1 MPATVLLV
9 AAALAAGQAPADAAP
24 PGVQRSSDSTLVYD
38 GAAGQ
43 IDIATPRLAGADIDV
58 DGRLSEP
65 EWESAAVLQN
75 FTQYDP
81 VEGIPASQPTEAR
94 VFVTDDA
101 IYVAIRASAEPGQI
115 RASIT
120 ERDEI
125 VRRDDYVQIILDTFN
140 DHRRG
145 FVFVV
150 NPYGIQQDG
159 VWFEGGGGGGGGR
172 GRGGGGGGGGGFFG
186 QPVDYN
192 PDLIWESHGEID
204 DTGYTVEVRIP
215 FKSIRF
221 ARAEV
226 QTWGFQLVRHMESNG
241 YKSSWAPISRNMNN
255 QLSQAGSLQ
264 SLEGLDPGL
273 FLEFNPVA
281 TSSIT
286 GTYDEDLD
294 ALHRAKRED
303 DFGLNLTYG
312 LTSNLTLDAT
322 VNPDFSQV
330 EADAGQIAV
339 NERFALFFQEKRPF
353 FLQGT
358 EIFGMPQQLVYT
370 RTVANPI
377 VGTKITGKIGDFGVG
392 YLGAIDEVAGADNAI
407 VNLLRLRRDVGS
419 GSNVGLLY
427 TDRTQSTDLFNRVI
441 AGDARLLLGP
451 RYSLTVLGGLSFNGV
466 EAAGSRRGNILTTRF
481 ERSGRGFTANAEF
494 ENYSPN
500 FHAGSG
506 FIRRVA
512 VTNANSRLS
521 YNWYG
526 GRGALVERWGP
537 AFQTRITWDHD
548 DFWGGHGP
556 QETEVELSLTASFRG
571 NVTFWG
577 NVFYDVFDFE
587 STLYDGL
594 FRRGTAD
601 GLHPFVADQSQFSG
615 MTGVRAFTFFNTW
628 QRVRGRI
635 SGEMREQ
642 PIFDRRRGVPV
653 EVADSWGT
661 DVNLTIFP
669 TNSWLIEVGA
679 RHQSL
684 QRKSGEPYSSAT
696 IPRLRTQ
703 YQISRSLF
711 FRLIGEYA
719 SQETNGLV
727 APDGT
732 LLESCVG
739 GTCTAIGP
747 TDTNDIYF
755 ETLLSYEPTPGTVF
769 FIGYSREMEEPVA
782 FDFRNVQA
790 QRDGFFV
797 KASYRFRY

>member
-1 MPATVLLV
+1 MPGFPLIV
-9 AAALAAGQAPADAAP
+9 ALALAVGQAPVDAAS
-24 PGVQRSSDSTLVYD
+24 PGPAPAWDSTLVYD

-43 IDIATPRLAGADIDV
+43 IDIATPRLTSADLDID
-58 DGRLSEP
+58 GRMDEV

-81 VEGIPASQPTEAR
+81 VEGIPASQRTEAR

-101 IYVAIRASAEPGQI
+101 IYVGIRAATEAGQI

-140 DHRRG
+140 DRRRG

-159 VWFEGGGGGGGGR
+159 VWFEGRSGGF

-204 DTGYTVEVRIP
+204 DEGYTIEVRIP

-221 ARAEV
+221 PSAEV
-226 QTWGFQLVRHMESNG
+226 QSWGFQLVRHMESTG
-241 YKSSWAPISRNMNN
+241 YKSSWAPISRNINN

-264 SLEGLDPGL
+264 ALVGLDPGL

-286 GTYDEDLD
+286 GTYNDDLD

-303 DFGLNLTYG
+303 EFGLNLTYG

-377 VGTKITGKIGDFGVG
+377 VGTKVTGKVGDFGVA
-392 YLGAIDEVAGADNAI
+392 YLGAIDEISGADNAV
-407 VNLLRLRRDVGS
+407 VNLLRVRRDVGS

-427 TDRTQSTDLFNRVI
+427 TDRTQSSDLFNRVV
-441 AGDARLLLGP
+441 AADARLLLGP
-451 RYSLTVLGGLSFNGV
+451 RYSLTVLGAVSSTGV
-466 EAAGSRRGNILTTRF
+466 EAGSERGNILTTRL
-481 ERSGRGFTANAEF
+481 ERSGRGFTANGEF
-494 ENYSPN
+494 ENYSPH
-500 FHAGSG
+500 FLAGSG

-512 VTNANSRLS
+512 ITNANSRLS

-526 GRGALVERWGP
+526 GRGALIERWGP
-537 AFQTRITWDHD
+537 AFQTRVTWDHD
-548 DFWGGHGP
+548 DFWDGLGP
-556 QETEVELSLTASFRG
+556 QETELELSLTASFRG

-577 NVFYDVFDFE
+577 NVFHDTYDFE
-587 STLYDGL
+587 SSLYDGL
-594 FRRGTAD
+594 FRRGPAG
-601 GLHPFVADQSQFSG
+601 GLNPFVADQSQFSG

-635 SGEMREQ
+635 SGEIREQ
-642 PIFDRRRGVPV
+642 PIFDRRRGVPI

-661 DVNLTIFP
+661 DINLTVFP
-669 TNSWLIEVGA
+669 TNSWLIEFGA

-684 QRKSGEPYSSAT
+684 QRKSGDPYSSAT

-719 SQETNGLV
+719 SQETNGLL
-727 APDGT
+727 APDGSF
-732 LLESCVG
+732 LETCSG
-739 GTCTAIGP
+739 GVCSVIGP

-769 FIGYSREMEEPVA
+769 FIGYSREMDEPVA

-790 QRDGFFV
+790 RRDGFFV